1 VRRIS
6 LPRDGQ
12 VSFRTNVG
20 PESSVYSVPSVPIT
34 PGTRLGPYE
43 VIAPLGAGGMGEV
56 YRARD
61 TRLDRNVAIKV
72 LPAELAHRAE
82 LRARF
87 EREAKTI
94 SSLNHPNICAL
105 YDVGDDYLV
114 MELLEGETLAD
125 RIARGPVPIEQLLRT
140 GIEIADALDKAHSRG
155 IVHRDL
161 KPANIMLT
169 KSGAKLLDFG
179 LAKESPLG
187 GDTPTDATVA
197 RALTSEGTIVG
208 TFQYMAPEQLEGA
221 SVDARTDIFALGAVL
236 YEMATGRRAFEG
248 KSRAS
253 LIASILGTQPP
264 PIAQL
269 RPMTPPA
276 LDRLVQSCLAKDPD
290 DRWQSAH
297 DVMLE
302 LRFIAEGSSAAGVP
316 VPVARRRAWRERAA
330 WAVAAVAVVI
340 AVAVVTMVKRTPPSG
355 ELVQFAIDTPP
366 NLALFP
372 FDTKG
377 MAISPDGT
385 MIAFVAGDVEGKTSL
400 YIRNLATT
408 KITALA
414 GTDDAQYPF
423 WSPDSSQLGFFAGRK
438 LHRIDAKGGT
448 IVTLCD
454 AASGRGGTWN
464 RDGVIVFAPTLS
476 SELYRI
482 SAGGGRP
489 ERVTSF
495 DGKQVRHRWPWFL
508 PDGKHFL
515 YSAADDLVAGSLDGK
530 VRKPVI
536 TNASNAVFVP
546 PDRIVFTRG
555 EVLMS
560 QQFDPDALAVSGEPV
575 PLPFGNVAY
584 LSSKQLSIVSASEN
598 GTLAFLPAP
607 EGATRL
613 VWVDAKG
620 HEDGD
625 VVEAGS
631 YDDATLSPDGK
642 RIAVVRRAP
651 GGSDIW
657 LVDAAT
663 GSFSRFTFHPGL
675 YGFPC
680 WSRDSKQI
688 AYFLQMDAI
697 GQVCTKSLDGAER
710 TPVLIS
716 KAWQLPNDYSP
727 DGSTLLT
734 FVQTPSAAG
743 DLYTLTLGDQPVMKP
758 FVATPFDESA
768 ASFSPDGRWVAYQSN
783 ASMRNEVYVRRYP
796 LGSEQWQISTAGGES
811 PMWSPD
817 GKDLY
822 FGAGETIMRVPIGG
836 GASLNAGTPV
846 PLFRIPGH
854 HAAPRLTGSV
864 SRPVISGITPDKQ
877 HFLFRLG
884 TEQGLPSINVVLN
897 WRKALQER

>member
-1 VRRIS
+1 MDRPRRRIQHS
-6 LPRDGQ
+6 
-12 VSFRTNVG
+12 G
-20 PESSVYSVPSVPIT
+20 PQRRESTSSMREKVARNDASSGSPECVQNQLSISESSSHWLDESGRVRTALISAFPRCRFDPDQLRQFLQSPNTRRAECVMYSVRSVPIT

-43 VIAPLGAGGMGEV
+43 IVAPLGAGGMGEV

-61 TRLDRNVAIKV
+61 TRLDRSVAVKV

-114 MELLEGETLAD
+114 MELLEGENLAD
-125 RIARGPVPIEQLLRT
+125 RIARGPIPIEQILRT
-140 GIEIADALDKAHSRG
+140 GIEIADALDKAHRRG

-179 LAKESPLG
+179 LAKESSLG
-187 GDTPTDATVA
+187 GDDQTDATVA
-197 RALTSEGTIVG
+197 KALTSEGTIAG

-221 SVDARTDIFALGAVL
+221 NADARTDIFAFGAVL
-236 YEMATGRRAFEG
+236 YEVATGRRAFEG

-269 RPMTPPA
+269 RPMAPPA
-276 LDRLVQSCLAKDPD
+276 LDRLVQACLAKDPD
-290 DRWQSAH
+290 DRWQTAH

-316 VPVARRRAWRERAA
+316 APVARRRAWRERAA
-330 WAVAAVAVVI
+330 WIVAAGAIAAAVAVG
-340 AVAVVTMVKRTPPSG
+340 VVTMKRTPTAG
-355 ELVQFAIDTPP
+355 NLVQFAIETPP

-385 MIAFVAGDVEGKTSL
+385 MIAFVASDVQEKASL

-408 KITALA
+408 NITALA
-414 GTDDAQYPF
+414 GTDDASYPF
-423 WSPDSSQLGFFAGRK
+423 WSPDSSQLGFFAGQK

-448 IVTLCD
+448 AVTLCD

-464 RDGVIVFAPTLS
+464 RDGVIVFAPTIS

-495 DGKQVRHRWPWFL
+495 ERKQVRHRWPWFL
-508 PDGKHFL
+508 PDGKRFL
-515 YSAADDLVAGSLDGK
+515 YGAGDELMAGSLDGK
-530 VRKPVI
+530 LHKQIV

-546 PDRIVFTRG
+546 PDRIVFSRG
-555 EVLMS
+555 AVLMS
-560 QQFDPDALAVSGEPV
+560 QRFDPDTLAVSGEAA

-584 LSSKQLSIVSASEN
+584 MKSKQLGILSASDN

-620 HEDGD
+620 HDDGEIG
-625 VVEAGS
+625 EAGN
-631 YDDATLSPDGK
+631 YDDAALSPDGK
-642 RIAVVRRAP
+642 RIAVVRGAAD
-651 GGSDIW
+651 GNDIW
-657 LVDAAT
+657 LVDASN

-688 AYFLQMDAI
+688 AFFLQMDSV

-710 TPVLIS
+710 LG
-716 KAWQLPNDYSP
+716 A
-727 DGSTLLT
+727 
-734 FVQTPSAAG
+734 
-743 DLYTLTLGDQPVMKP
+743 DL
-758 FVATPFDESA
+758 A
-768 ASFSPDGRWVAYQSN
+768 N
-783 ASMRNEVYVRRYP
+783 
-796 LGSEQWQISTAGGES
+796 
-811 PMWSPD
+811 
-817 GKDLY
+817 
-822 FGAGETIMRVPIGG
+822 
-836 GASLNAGTPV
+836 
-846 PLFRIPGH
+846 
-854 HAAPRLTGSV
+854 
-864 SRPVISGITPDKQ
+864 GIHLK
-877 HFLFRLG
+877 
-884 TEQGLPSINVVLN
+884 E
-897 WRKALQER
+897 K

>member
-1 VRRIS
+1 
-6 LPRDGQ
+6 
-12 VSFRTNVG
+12 
-20 PESSVYSVPSVPIT
+20 
-34 PGTRLGPYE
+34 
-43 VIAPLGAGGMGEV
+43 MGEV

-61 TRLDRNVAIKV
+61 TRLDRSVAIKV
-72 LPAELAHRAE
+72 LPAELAHHAE

-105 YDVGDDYLV
+105 YDVGDNYLV
-114 MELLEGETLAD
+114 MELLEGENLAD
-125 RIARGPVPIEQLLRT
+125 RIARGPVPIEQLVRT
-140 GIEIADALDKAHSRG
+140 GLEIADALDKAHRRG

-187 GDTPTDATVA
+187 GEAQTDATVA
-197 RALTSEGTIVG
+197 KALTSEGTIVG

-221 SVDARTDIFALGAVL
+221 NADARTDIFAFGAVL

-276 LDRLVQSCLAKDPD
+276 LDRMVQACLAKDPD
-290 DRWQSAH
+290 DRWQTAH

-302 LRFIAEGSSAAGVP
+302 LRFIAESSSAAGVP
-316 VPVARRRAWRERAA
+316 APVARRRAWRERAA
-330 WAVAAVAVVI
+330 WIVAAAAVAATVAI
-340 AVAVVTMVKRTPPSG
+340 GVVTMKRTPPAG
-355 ELVQFAIDTPP
+355 DLVQFAIDTPP

-377 MAISPDGT
+377 MALSPNGT
-385 MIAFVAGDVEGKTSL
+385 MIAFVASDVEGKPSL

-408 KITALA
+408 NITALA
-414 GTDDAQYPF
+414 GTDDASYPF
-423 WSPDSSQLGFFAGRK
+423 WSPDSSQLGFFAGQK

-448 IVTLCD
+448 AVTLCD

-464 RDGVIVFAPTLS
+464 RDGVIVFAPTIS

-515 YSAADDLVAGSLDGK
+515 YGAAEDLMAGSLDGK
-530 VRKPVI
+530 LHKQIV
-536 TNASNAVFVP
+536 TNVSNAVFVP

-555 EVLMS
+555 AVLMS
-560 QQFDPDALAVSGEPV
+560 QRFDPDALAVSGEAA

-584 LSSKQLSIVSASEN
+584 MHSKQLSILSASEN

-613 VWVDAKG
+613 VWVDTKG
-620 HEDGD
+620 HEDGEIG
-625 VVEAGS
+625 EAGN
-631 YDDATLSPDGK
+631 YDDAALSRDGK
-642 RIAVVRRAP
+642 RIAVVRSAP
-651 GGSDIW
+651 DGNDIW
-657 LVDAAT
+657 LVDASN

-688 AYFLQMDAI
+688 AFFLQMDAV

-710 TPVLIS
+710 TPVLMS
-716 KAWQLPNDYSP
+716 KAWQLPNDFSP

-743 DLYTLTLGDQPVMKP
+743 DLYTLSLGEKP
-758 FVATPFDESA
+758 AMTPFLATSFDESG

-796 LGSEQWQISTAGGES
+796 RSPEQWHISSART
-811 PMWSPD
+811 
-817 GKDLY
+817 GKSCSTRP
-822 FGAGETIMRVPIGG
+822 ATPSC
-836 GASLNAGTPV
+836 ASRSAAARRSTPAH
-846 PLFRIPGH
+846 PRRSSAFRD
-854 HAAPRLTGSV
+854 
-864 SRPVISGITPDKQ
+864 ITP
-877 HFLFRLG
+877 R
-884 TEQGLPSINVVLN
+884 
-897 WRKALQER
+897 RA

>member
-1 VRRIS
+1 
-6 LPRDGQ
+6 
-12 VSFRTNVG
+12 
-20 PESSVYSVPSVPIT
+20 
-34 PGTRLGPYE
+34 
-43 VIAPLGAGGMGEV
+43 MGEV

-72 LPAELAHRAE
+72 LPAELAHRAD

-125 RIARGPVPIEQLLRT
+125 RVARGSVPIEQLLRT
-140 GIEIADALDKAHSRG
+140 GIEIADALDKAHRRC

-187 GDTPTDATVA
+187 GDAPNDATVA
-197 RALTSEGTIVG
+197 KALTSEGTIVG
-208 TFQYMAPEQLEGA
+208 TFQYMAPEQLEGTNA
-221 SVDARTDIFALGAVL
+221 DARTDIFALGAVL

-253 LIASILGTQPP
+253 LIAAILGTQPP

-276 LDRLVQSCLAKDPD
+276 LDRVVQACLAKDPD
-290 DRWQSAH
+290 DRWQTAH

-302 LRFIAEGSSAAGVP
+302 LRFIAESSSAAGVP
-316 VPVARRRAWRERAA
+316 APVARRRAWRERGA
-330 WAVAAVAVVI
+330 WIVAATAVVAATVI
-340 AVAVVTMVKRTPPSG
+340 AITAMKRTPRAG
-355 ELVQFAIDTPP
+355 DLVQFAINTPP

-377 MAISPDGT
+377 IAISPDGT
-385 MIAFVAGDVEGKTSL
+385 MLAFVASDGQEKPSL
-400 YIRNLATT
+400 YIRKLGTT
-408 KITALA
+408 NITALA
-414 GTDDAQYPF
+414 GTDDASYPF
-423 WSPDSSQLGFFAGRK
+423 WSPDSSQLGFFAGQK

-448 IVTLCD
+448 TVTLCD

-464 RDGVIVFAPTLS
+464 RDGVIVFAPTIS

-489 ERVTSF
+489 ERVTKF
-495 DGKQVRHRWPWFL
+495 EGKQIRHRWPWFL
-508 PDGKHFL
+508 PDGKRFL
-515 YSAADDLVAGSLDGK
+515 YGAGDELMAGSLDGK
-530 VRKPVI
+530 LHKRIAANV
-536 TNASNAVFVP
+536 SNAVFAP
-546 PDRIVFTRG
+546 PDRLVFTRG
-555 EVLMS
+555 AVLMS
-560 QQFDPDALAVSGEPV
+560 QRFDPDALAVSGEPV

-584 LSSKQLSIVSASEN
+584 MSSKQLSIVSASEN
-598 GTLAFLPAP
+598 GTLAFLPAL

-613 VWVDAKG
+613 VWVDRKG
-620 HEDGD
+620 HEDG
-625 VVEAGS
+625 EIGEPGN
-631 YDDATLSPDGK
+631 YDDAALSPDGK
-642 RIAVVRRAP
+642 RIAVVRGAP
-651 GGSDIW
+651 DGTDIW
-657 LVDAAT
+657 LVDASN

-680 WSRDSKQI
+680 WSRDAKQI
-688 AYFLQMDAI
+688 AFFLQMGAT
-697 GQVCTKSLDGAER
+697 GQVCTRSLDGAER
-710 TPVLIS
+710 TPVLMS
-716 KAWQLPNDYSP
+716 KTWQMPNDYSP
-727 DGSTLLT
+727 DGTTLLT
-734 FVQTPSAAG
+734 FVQTPASAG
-743 DLYTLTLGDQPVMKP
+743 DLYTLTLGPKPVMTP
-758 FVATPFDESA
+758 FLATPFDESA
-768 ASFSPDGRWVAYQSN
+768 ATFSPDGRWVTYQSN

-796 LGSEQWQISTAGGES
+796 LGPEQWQISNGGGES
-811 PMWSPD
+811 PMWGPD
-817 GKDLY
+817 GKELFYVSGD
-822 FGAGETIMRVPIGG
+822 TIMRVPIGG
-836 GASLNAGTPV
+836 GAALEPGTPV

-854 HAAPRLTGSV
+854 VAPRLSGSV

>member
-1 VRRIS
+1 
-6 LPRDGQ
+6 
-12 VSFRTNVG
+12 
-20 PESSVYSVPSVPIT
+20 
-34 PGTRLGPYE
+34 
-43 VIAPLGAGGMGEV
+43 MGEV

-61 TRLDRNVAIKV
+61 TRLDRSVAVKV

-114 MELLEGETLAD
+114 MELLEGENLAD
-125 RIARGPVPIEQLLRT
+125 RIARGPLPIEQLLRT
-140 GIEIADALDKAHSRG
+140 GIEMADALDKAHRRG

-187 GDTPTDATVA
+187 GDVQTDATVA
-197 RALTSEGTIVG
+197 KALTSEGTIVG
-208 TFQYMAPEQLEGA
+208 TFQYMSPEQLEGA
-221 SVDARTDIFALGAVL
+221 NADARTDIFALGAVL

-248 KSRAS
+248 KSRAK

-276 LDRLVQSCLAKDPD
+276 LDRVVQACLAKDPD
-290 DRWQSAH
+290 DRWQTAH

-302 LRFIAEGSSAAGVP
+302 LRFIAESSSAAGLSA
-316 VPVARRRAWRERAA
+316 PVARRRAWRERSAWIVAA
-330 WAVAAVAVVI
+330 AAVVAAVAIGVG
-340 AVAVVTMVKRTPPSG
+340 TMKRTPPG
-355 ELVQFAIDTPP
+355 GDLVQFAIETPP
-366 NLALFP
+366 NLTLFP

-377 MAISPDGT
+377 VAISPDGT
-385 MIAFVAGDVEGKTSL
+385 MLAFVAGDGQGKPSL

-414 GTDDAQYPF
+414 GTDDASYPF
-423 WSPDSSQLGFFAGRK
+423 WSPDRSQLGFFAGRK
-438 LHRIDAKGGT
+438 LRRIDAKGGT
-448 IVTLCD
+448 AVTLCD

-464 RDGVIVFAPTLS
+464 RDGVIVFAPTIS

-482 SAGGGRP
+482 SAAAGGPP

-495 DGKQVRHRWPWFL
+495 EGKEVRRHRWPWFL
-508 PDGKHFL
+508 PDGKRFL
-515 YSAADDLVAGSLDGK
+515 YGAGDGLMAGSLDGK
-530 VRKPVI
+530 LHKQIATKV
-536 TNASNAVFVP
+536 SNVVFVP
-546 PDRIVFTRG
+546 PDRIVFSRG
-555 EVLMS
+555 AVLMS
-560 QQFDPDALAVSGEPV
+560 QRFDPDALAVSGEPV
-575 PLPFGNVAY
+575 PLPFGNVASM
-584 LSSKQLSIVSASEN
+584 SSKQLSIVSASEN

-607 EGATRL
+607 EGITRL

-620 HEDGD
+620 HEDGEIG
-625 VVEAGS
+625 EAGG
-631 YDDATLSPDGK
+631 YDDAALSPDGK
-642 RIAVVRRAP
+642 RIAVARSAP
-651 GGSDIW
+651 DGNDIW
-657 LVDAAT
+657 LVDVSN
-663 GSFSRFTFHPGL
+663 GSLSRFTFHPGV

-688 AYFLQMDAI
+688 AFFLQMDAI

-710 TPVLIS
+710 TPVLMS
-716 KAWQLPNDYSP
+716 NAWQLPNDFSP

-734 FVQTPSAAG
+734 FMQTPSAAG
-743 DLYTLTLGDQPVMKP
+743 DLYTLTLGPEPAMTP
-758 FVATPFDESA
+758 FVATPFDESG
-768 ASFSPDGRWVAYQSN
+768 ASFSPDGRWVTYQSN

-796 LGSEQWQISTAGGES
+796 LGPEQWQISNAGGES
-811 PMWSPD
+811 PIWSPD
-817 GKDLY
+817 GKALFY
-822 FGAGETIMRVPIGG
+822 VAGDTIMHVPIGG
-836 GASLNAGTPV
+836 GASVNAGTPA

-854 HAAPRLTGSV
+854 HTAPRLSGSV

>member
-1 VRRIS
+1 
-6 LPRDGQ
+6 
-12 VSFRTNVG
+12 
-20 PESSVYSVPSVPIT
+20 VYSVRSVPIT

-43 VIAPLGAGGMGEV
+43 VVAPLGAGGMGEV

-61 TRLDRNVAIKV
+61 TRLDRSVAIKV
-72 LPAELAHRAE
+72 LPAELAHHAE

-105 YDVGDDYLV
+105 YDVGDNYLV
-114 MELLEGETLAD
+114 MELLEGENLAD
-125 RIARGPVPIEQLLRT
+125 RIARSPIPIEQLLRI
-140 GIEIADALDKAHSRG
+140 GVEIADALDKAHRRG
-155 IVHRDL
+155 IIHRDL

-179 LAKESPLG
+179 LAKENPLG
-187 GDTPTDATVA
+187 GDTQTDDTVA
-197 RALTSEGTIVG
+197 KALTSEGMIVG

-221 SVDARTDIFALGAVL
+221 NADARTDIFALGAVL
-236 YEMATGRRAFEG
+236 YEMATGRRAFDG

-276 LDRLVQSCLAKDPD
+276 LDRLVQACLAKDPD
-290 DRWQSAH
+290 DRWQTAH

-302 LRFIAEGSSAAGVP
+302 LRFITESSSAAGVP
-316 VPVARRRAWRERAA
+316 APVARRRAWRERAA
-330 WAVAAVAVVI
+330 WVVAATAILI
-340 AVAVVTMVKRTPPSG
+340 AIAFATMVKRTPPAG
-355 ELVQFAIDTPP
+355 DLVQFAIDTPP

-385 MIAFVAGDVEGKTSL
+385 MIAFVASDVQGKASL

-408 KITALA
+408 NITALA
-414 GTDDAQYPF
+414 GTDDASYPF

-438 LHRIDAKGGT
+438 LHRIEAKGGT

-464 RDGVIVFAPTLS
+464 RDGVIVFAPTIS

-482 SAGGGRP
+482 PAGGGHP

-495 DGKQVRHRWPWFL
+495 EGKQARHRWPWFL

-515 YSAADDLVAGSLDGK
+515 YGAGVDLVAGSLDGK
-530 VRKPVI
+530 THKPII
-536 TNASNAVFVP
+536 TNVSNAVFVP

-555 EVLMS
+555 AVLMS
-560 QQFDPDALAVSGEPV
+560 QRFDPDALAVSGEPV

-584 LSSKQLSIVSASEN
+584 MSSKQLSILTASEN

-613 VWVDAKG
+613 VWVDTKG
-620 HEDGD
+620 HEDGEIGE
-625 VVEAGS
+625 VGN
-631 YDDATLSPDGK
+631 YDDAALSPDGK
-642 RIAVVRRAP
+642 RIAVMRGAP
-651 GGSDIW
+651 DGNDIW
-657 LVDAAT
+657 LVDASN
-663 GSFSRFTFHPGL
+663 GSLSRFTFHPGL

-688 AYFLQMDAI
+688 AFFLQMDAV

-710 TPVLIS
+710 IPVLMS
-716 KAWQLPNDYSP
+716 NAWQLPNDFSP
-727 DGSTLLT
+727 DGTTLLT
-734 FVQTPSAAG
+734 FVQTPSAGG
-743 DLYTLTLGDQPVMKP
+743 DLYTLTLGDKPTMTP
-758 FVATPFDESA
+758 FVATPFDEGG
-768 ASFSPDGRWVAYQSN
+768 ASFSPDGRWVAYHSN

-796 LGSEQWQISTAGGES
+796 VGSEQWQISNAGGES
-811 PMWSPD
+811 PLWSRD
-817 GKDLY
+817 GKELY
-822 FGAGETIMRVPIGG
+822 FVAGDTVMRVPIGG
-836 GASLNAGTPV
+836 GASLNPGTPT
-846 PLFRIPGH
+846 PLLRIPGH
-854 HAAPRLTGSV
+854 HTAPRLSGSV

-897 WRKALQER
+897 WQKALQLRTR

>member
-1 VRRIS
+1 
-6 LPRDGQ
+6 
-12 VSFRTNVG
+12 
-20 PESSVYSVPSVPIT
+20 
-34 PGTRLGPYE
+34 
-43 VIAPLGAGGMGEV
+43 MGEV

-61 TRLDRNVAIKV
+61 TRLDRSVAIKV
-72 LPAELAHRAE
+72 LPAELAHRAD

-87 EREAKTI
+87 EREARTI

-114 MELLEGETLAD
+114 MELLEGENLAD
-125 RIARGPVPIEQLLRT
+125 RIARGSVPIEQILRT
-140 GIEIADALDKAHSRG
+140 GIEIADALDKAHRRG

-187 GDTPTDATVA
+187 GDTQTDATVA
-197 RALTSEGTIVG
+197 KGLTSEGTIVG
-208 TFQYMAPEQLEGA
+208 TFQHMSPEQLEGA
-221 SVDARTDIFALGAVL
+221 NADARTDIFALGAVL

-269 RPMTPPA
+269 RPTTPPA
-276 LDRLVQSCLAKDPD
+276 LDRLVQACLAKDPD
-290 DRWQSAH
+290 DRWQNAH
-297 DVMLE
+297 DVMME
-302 LRFIAEGSSAAGVP
+302 LRFIAEGSSAAGVAA
-316 VPVARRRAWRERAA
+316 PVARRRAWRERGA
-330 WAVAAVAVVI
+330 WIVAAVAVAAAI
-340 AVAVVTMVKRTPPSG
+340 AICVVTMKRTPAEG
-355 ELVQFAIDTPP
+355 NLAQFAIDVPP

-377 MAISPDGT
+377 VAISPDGT
-385 MIAFVAGDVEGKTSL
+385 MIAFVAGDVQEKSSL

-414 GTDDAQYPF
+414 GTDDASYPF
-423 WSPDSSQLGFFAGRK
+423 WSPDSSQLGFFAGGK

-448 IVTLCD
+448 TVALCD

-495 DGKQVRHRWPWFL
+495 DRKQVRHRWPWFL
-508 PDGKHFL
+508 PDGKRFL
-515 YSAADDLVAGSLDGK
+515 YVSGEDLTAGSLDGK
-530 VRKPVI
+530 LHKQIV
-536 TNASNAVFVP
+536 TNVSNAVFAP
-546 PDRIVFTRG
+546 PDRIVFSRG
-555 EVLMS
+555 TVLMS
-560 QQFDPDALAVSGEPV
+560 QRFDPDALAVSGEPV
-575 PLPFGNVAY
+575 PLPFGNVANMT
-584 LSSKQLSIVSASEN
+584 SKQLSIVSASEN
-598 GTLAFLPAP
+598 GTLAFLPTP

-620 HEDGD
+620 HEDGQIG
-625 VVEAGS
+625 EAGS
-631 YDDATLSPDGK
+631 YHDAALSPDGK
-642 RIAVVRRAP
+642 RIAVVRGAP
-651 GGSDIW
+651 DGGDIW
-657 LVDAAT
+657 VGDASN
-663 GSFSRFTFHPGL
+663 GSFSRFTFHPGV

-688 AYFLQMDAI
+688 AFFLQMGSV
-697 GQVCTKSLDGAER
+697 GQVCTKSFDGAER
-710 TPVLIS
+710 TPVLVS
-716 KAWQLPNDYSP
+716 GAWQIPNDFSP
-727 DGSTLLT
+727 DGTTLLT

-743 DLYTLTLGDQPVMKP
+743 DLYTLSLGAKPAMTP
-758 FVATPFDESA
+758 FVATPFDESGPT
-768 ASFSPDGRWVAYQSN
+768 FSPDGRWVAYQSN

-796 LGSEQWQISTAGGES
+796 LGPEQWQISNAGGES

-817 GKDLY
+817 GKELFYASGD
-822 FGAGETIMRVPIGG
+822 TIMRVSIGG
-836 GASLNAGTPV
+836 GASLTPGTPV

-877 HFLFRLG
+877 HFLFRLS
-884 TEQGLPSINVVLN
+884 TEEGLPSINVVLN

>member
-1 VRRIS
+1 
-6 LPRDGQ
+6 
-12 VSFRTNVG
+12 
-20 PESSVYSVPSVPIT
+20 
-34 PGTRLGPYE
+34 
-43 VIAPLGAGGMGEV
+43 MGEV

-61 TRLDRNVAIKV
+61 TRLDRSVAIKV
-72 LPAELAHRAE
+72 LPAELAHRAD

-114 MELLEGETLAD
+114 MELLEGETVAD

-140 GIEIADALDKAHSRG
+140 GIEIADALDKAHRRG

-187 GDTPTDATVA
+187 GDAQTDATIA
-197 RALTSEGTIVG
+197 KGLTSEGTIVG

-221 SVDARTDIFALGAVL
+221 NADARTDIFALGAVL

-264 PIAQL
+264 PIAQF

-276 LDRLVQSCLAKDPD
+276 LDRLVQACLAKDPD
-290 DRWQSAH
+290 DRWQNAH
-297 DVMLE
+297 DVMME
-302 LRFIAEGSSAAGVP
+302 LSFIAEGSSAAGVP

-330 WAVAAVAVVI
+330 WIVAAVAAAAAIVI
-340 AVAVVTMVKRTPPSG
+340 GVATIKRTPSVG
-355 ELVQFAIDTPP
+355 NLVQFAIDTPP

-377 MAISPDGT
+377 IAISPDGT
-385 MIAFVAGDVEGKTSL
+385 MIAFVAGDVQGKPSL

-408 KITALA
+408 KIAALA
-414 GTDDAQYPF
+414 GTDDASFPF
-423 WSPDSSQLGFFAGRK
+423 WSPDSSQLGFFAGQK

-448 IVTLCD
+448 PVTLCD

-464 RDGVIVFAPTLS
+464 RDGVIVFAPTIS

-495 DGKQVRHRWPWFL
+495 EGKKGRHRWPWFL
-508 PDGKHFL
+508 PDGKRFL
-515 YSAADDLVAGSLDGK
+515 YSAGDDLMAGALDGK
-530 VRKPVI
+530 LHKKIVSNV
-536 TNASNAVFVP
+536 SNAVFAQ
-546 PDRIVFTRG
+546 PDRIVFSRG
-555 EVLMS
+555 AVLMS
-560 QQFDPDALAVSGEPV
+560 QRFDPDALAVSGEAV
-575 PLPFGNVAY
+575 PLPFGNVANM
-584 LSSKQLSIVSASEN
+584 SSKQLSIVSVSEN
-598 GTLAFLPAP
+598 GTLAFLPTL

-620 HEDGD
+620 HEDGQIG
-625 VVEAGS
+625 EAGN
-631 YDDATLSPDGK
+631 YDDAALSPDGK
-642 RIAVVRRAP
+642 RIAVVRGAAD
-651 GGSDIW
+651 GNDIW
-657 LVDAAT
+657 LFDVSS

-680 WSRDSKQI
+680 WSRDAKQI
-688 AYFLQMDAI
+688 AFFFQMDAI

-710 TPVLIS
+710 IPVLMS
-716 KAWQLPNDYSP
+716 QAWQLPNDFSS
-727 DGSTLLT
+727 DGTTLLT

-743 DLYTLTLGDQPVMKP
+743 DLYTLTLGPKPAMTP
-758 FVATPFDESA
+758 FVATPFDESG

-796 LGSEQWQISTAGGES
+796 LGPEQWQISNAGGES
-811 PMWSPD
+811 ARWSPD
-817 GKDLY
+817 GKELY
-822 FGAGETIMRVPIGG
+822 YVSGDTVMRVPIGG
-836 GASLNAGTPV
+836 GASVNAGTPA

-854 HAAPRLTGSV
+854 TAPRLSGSV

>member
-1 VRRIS
+1 V
-6 LPRDGQ
+6 
-12 VSFRTNVG
+12 VYSFR
-20 PESSVYSVPSVPIT
+20 SVPIP

-43 VIAPLGAGGMGEV
+43 VVAPLGAGGMGEV

-61 TRLDRNVAIKV
+61 TRLDRSVAIKV

-114 MELLEGETLAD
+114 MELLEGENLAD
-125 RIARGPVPIEQLLRT
+125 RIARGPIPIEQLLRT
-140 GIEIADALDKAHSRG
+140 GIEMADALDKAHRRG

-187 GDTPTDATVA
+187 GGDVQTDATVA
-197 RALTSEGTIVG
+197 RALTSEGMIIG

-221 SVDARTDIFALGAVL
+221 NADARTDIFAFGAIL

-269 RPMTPPA
+269 RPMAPPA
-276 LDRLVQSCLAKDPD
+276 LDRVVQACLAKDPD
-290 DRWQSAH
+290 DRWQTAH

-302 LRFIAEGSSAAGVP
+302 LRFIAESNSAAGVP
-316 VPVARRRAWRERAA
+316 VPVARRRAWRERSAWIVAA
-330 WAVAAVAVVI
+330 AAVVAAVAIGVG
-340 AVAVVTMVKRTPPSG
+340 TMKRTPPAG
-355 ELVQFAIDTPP
+355 GLVQFAIETPP
-366 NLALFP
+366 NLTLFP

-377 MAISPDGT
+377 VAISPDGT
-385 MIAFVAGDVEGKTSL
+385 MLAFVASDGQDKPSL

-414 GTDDAQYPF
+414 GTDDASYPF
-423 WSPDSSQLGFFAGRK
+423 WSPDRSQLGFFAGQK
-438 LHRIDAKGGT
+438 LRRIDAKGGT
-448 IVTLCD
+448 AVTLCD

-464 RDGVIVFAPTLS
+464 RDGVIVFAPTIS

-482 SAGGGRP
+482 SAAGGRP

-495 DGKQVRHRWPWFL
+495 EGKQIRHRWPWFL
-508 PDGKHFL
+508 PDGKRFL
-515 YSAADDLVAGSLDGK
+515 YGAGDGLMVGSLDGK
-530 VRKPVI
+530 LHKQI
-536 TNASNAVFVP
+536 ATNVSNAVFVP
-546 PDRIVFTRG
+546 PDRIVFSRG
-555 EVLMS
+555 AVLMS
-560 QQFDPDALAVSGEPV
+560 QRFDPDALAVSGEPV
-575 PLPFGNVAY
+575 PLPFGNVAN

-620 HEDGD
+620 HEDGEIG
-625 VVEAGS
+625 EAGG
-631 YDDATLSPDGK
+631 YDDAALSPDGK
-642 RIAVVRRAP
+642 RIAVVRSAP
-651 GGSDIW
+651 DGNDIW
-657 LVDAAT
+657 LVDASS

-675 YGFPC
+675 YGFPS

-688 AYFLQMDAI
+688 AFFLQMDAT

-710 TPVLIS
+710 IPVLIS
-716 KAWQLPNDYSP
+716 KMWQLPNDYSP
-727 DGSTLLT
+727 DGTTLLT
-734 FVQTPSAAG
+734 FVQTASAAG
-743 DLYTLTLGDQPVMKP
+743 DLYTLTLGEKPAMTP
-758 FVATPFDESA
+758 FVATPFDESG
-768 ASFSPDGRWVAYQSN
+768 ASFSPDGRWVTYQSN

-796 LGSEQWQISTAGGES
+796 LGPEQWQISNAGGES
-811 PMWSPD
+811 PIWSPD
-817 GKDLY
+817 GKELFY
-822 FGAGETIMRVPIGG
+822 VAGDAIMHVPLGG
-836 GASLNAGTPV
+836 GDSLNPGTPA

-854 HAAPRLTGSV
+854 PAPRLSGSV
-864 SRPVISGITPDKQ
+864 SRPVISGITPDKR
-877 HFLFRLG
+877 FLFRFG

>member
-1 VRRIS
+1 
-6 LPRDGQ
+6 
-12 VSFRTNVG
+12 
-20 PESSVYSVPSVPIT
+20 
-34 PGTRLGPYE
+34 
-43 VIAPLGAGGMGEV
+43 MGEV

-61 TRLDRNVAIKV
+61 TRLDRSVAIKV
-72 LPAELAHRAE
+72 LPAELAHRAD

-87 EREAKTI
+87 EREARTI

-105 YDVGDDYLV
+105 YDVGDDFLV
-114 MELLEGETLAD
+114 MELLEGENLAD
-125 RIARGPVPIEQLLRT
+125 RIARGSVPIEQILRT
-140 GIEIADALDKAHSRG
+140 GIEIADALDKAHRRG

-187 GDTPTDATVA
+187 GDTQTDATVA
-197 RALTSEGTIVG
+197 KGLTSEGTIVG
-208 TFQYMAPEQLEGA
+208 TFQYMSPEQLEGA
-221 SVDARTDIFALGAVL
+221 NADARTDIFALGAVL

-253 LIASILGTQPP
+253 LIAAILGTQPP

-269 RPMTPPA
+269 RPTTPPA
-276 LDRLVQSCLAKDPD
+276 LDRLVQACLAKDPD
-290 DRWQSAH
+290 DRWQNAH
-297 DVMLE
+297 DVMME
-302 LRFIAEGSSAAGVP
+302 LRFIAEGSSAAGVAA
-316 VPVARRRAWRERAA
+316 PVARRRAWRERGA
-330 WAVAAVAVVI
+330 WIVAAVAVAAAI
-340 AVAVVTMVKRTPPSG
+340 AICVVTMKRTPAEG
-355 ELVQFAIDTPP
+355 NLAQFAIDVPP

-377 MAISPDGT
+377 VAISPDGT
-385 MIAFVAGDVEGKTSL
+385 MIAFVAGDVQEKSSL

-414 GTDDAQYPF
+414 GTDDASYPF
-423 WSPDSSQLGFFAGRK
+423 WSPDSSQLGFFAGGK

-448 IVTLCD
+448 TVARCD

-495 DGKQVRHRWPWFL
+495 DRKQVRHRWPWFL
-508 PDGKHFL
+508 PDGKRFL
-515 YSAADDLVAGSLDGK
+515 YVSGEDLTAGSLDGK
-530 VRKPVI
+530 LHKQIV
-536 TNASNAVFVP
+536 TNVSNAVFAP
-546 PDRIVFTRG
+546 PDRIVFSRG
-555 EVLMS
+555 TVLMS
-560 QQFDPDALAVSGEPV
+560 QRFDPDALAVSGEPV
-575 PLPFGNVAY
+575 PLPFGNVANMT
-584 LSSKQLSIVSASEN
+584 SKQLSIVSASEN
-598 GTLAFLPAP
+598 GTLAFLPTP

-620 HEDGD
+620 HEDGQIG
-625 VVEAGS
+625 EAGS
-631 YDDATLSPDGK
+631 YHDAALSPDGK
-642 RIAVVRRAP
+642 RIAVVRGAP
-651 GGSDIW
+651 DGGDIW
-657 LVDAAT
+657 VGDASN
-663 GSFSRFTFHPGL
+663 GSFSRFTFHPGV

-688 AYFLQMDAI
+688 AFFLQMGSV
-697 GQVCTKSLDGAER
+697 GQVCTKSFDGAER
-710 TPVLIS
+710 TPVLVS
-716 KAWQLPNDYSP
+716 GAWQIPNDFSP
-727 DGSTLLT
+727 DGTTLLT

-743 DLYTLTLGDQPVMKP
+743 DLYTLSLGAKPAMTP
-758 FVATPFDESA
+758 FVATPFDESGPT
-768 ASFSPDGRWVAYQSN
+768 FSPDGRWVAYQSN

-796 LGSEQWQISTAGGES
+796 LGPEQWQISNAGGES

-817 GKDLY
+817 GKELFYASGD
-822 FGAGETIMRVPIGG
+822 TIMRVSIGG
-836 GASLNAGTPV
+836 GASLTPGTPV

-877 HFLFRLG
+877 HFLFRLS
-884 TEQGLPSINVVLN
+884 TEEGLPSINVVLN

>member
-1 VRRIS
+1 
-6 LPRDGQ
+6 
-12 VSFRTNVG
+12 
-20 PESSVYSVPSVPIT
+20 
-34 PGTRLGPYE
+34 
-43 VIAPLGAGGMGEV
+43 MGEV

-61 TRLDRNVAIKV
+61 TRLDRSVAIKV
-72 LPAELAHRAE
+72 LPAELAHRAD

-114 MELLEGETLAD
+114 MELLEGENLAE
-125 RIARGPVPIEQLLRT
+125 RIARGPIPIEQILRT
-140 GIEIADALDKAHSRG
+140 GIEIADALDKAHQRG

-187 GDTPTDATVA
+187 GDQNDATVA
-197 RALTSEGTIVG
+197 KGLTSEGTIVG

-221 SVDARTDIFALGAVL
+221 EADARTDIFALGAVL

-276 LDRLVQSCLAKDPD
+276 LDRLVQTCLAKDPD
-290 DRWQSAH
+290 DRWQNAH

-302 LRFIAEGSSAAGVP
+302 LRFVAEESSAAGVP
-316 VPVARRRAWRERAA
+316 APVARRRAWRERAA
-330 WAVAAVAVVI
+330 WIAAAVAAI
-340 AVAVVTMVKRTPPSG
+340 AAIAFGLITMKRTPAAG
-355 ELVQFAIDTPP
+355 NLVQFAIDTPP

-385 MIAFVAGDVEGKTSL
+385 MIAFVAENVQGKASL

-408 KITALA
+408 KITPLA
-414 GTDDAQYPF
+414 GTDDASYPF
-423 WSPDSSQLGFFAGRK
+423 WSPDSSQLGFFAGGK

-448 IVTLCD
+448 TVALCD

-495 DGKQVRHRWPWFL
+495 DGKQIRHRWPWFL
-508 PDGKHFL
+508 PDGKRFL
-515 YSAADDLVAGSLDGK
+515 YVAGEDLAAGSLDGK
-530 VRKPVI
+530 LHKQIV
-536 TNASNAVFVP
+536 TNVSNAVFVP
-546 PDRIVFTRG
+546 PDRIVFSRG
-555 EVLMS
+555 TVLMS
-560 QQFDPDALAVSGEPV
+560 QRFDPGALAVSGEPV
-575 PLPFGNVAY
+575 PLPFGNVANMN
-584 LSSKQLSIVSASEN
+584 SKQLSIVSASEN

-613 VWVDAKG
+613 VWVDTKG
-620 HEDGD
+620 HEDGQIGE
-625 VVEAGS
+625 VGS
-631 YDDATLSPDGK
+631 YDDAALSPDGK
-642 RIAVVRRAP
+642 RVAVVRGAP
-651 GGSDIW
+651 DGTDIW
-657 LVDAAT
+657 LADVST

-680 WSRDSKQI
+680 WSRDSKQL
-688 AYFLQMDAI
+688 AFFRQMGAV
-697 GQVCTKSLDGAER
+697 GQVCTKSFDGTER
-710 TPVLIS
+710 TPVVIS
-716 KAWQLPNDYSP
+716 PAWQIPNDYSP
-727 DGSTLLT
+727 DGTTLLT

-743 DLYTLTLGDQPVMKP
+743 DLYTLTLGAKPVMTP
-758 FVATPFDESA
+758 FVATPFDESGPT
-768 ASFSPDGRWVAYQSN
+768 FSPDGRWVAYQSN

-796 LGSEQWQISTAGGES
+796 LTPEQWQISSAGGES
-811 PMWSPD
+811 QMWSPD
-817 GKDLY
+817 GKELFYASGD
-822 FGAGETIMRVPIGG
+822 TIMRVPIGG
-836 GASLNAGTPV
+836 GASLNAGAPAS
-846 PLFRIPGH
+846 LFVIPGH

-897 WRKALQER
+897 WRKALQDR

>member
-1 VRRIS
+1 
-6 LPRDGQ
+6 
-12 VSFRTNVG
+12 
-20 PESSVYSVPSVPIT
+20 
-34 PGTRLGPYE
+34 
-43 VIAPLGAGGMGEV
+43 MGEV

-61 TRLDRNVAIKV
+61 TRLDRSVAIKV

-82 LRARF
+82 LRARL

-114 MELLEGETLAD
+114 MELLEGETLAE

-140 GIEIADALDKAHSRG
+140 GIEIADALDKAHRRG

-187 GDTPTDATVA
+187 GGQADATVA
-197 RALTSEGTIVG
+197 KALTSEGTIVG

-221 SVDARTDIFALGAVL
+221 NADARTDIFALGAVL

-253 LIASILGTQPP
+253 LIAAILGTQPP

-276 LDRLVQSCLAKDPD
+276 LDRMVQACLAKDPD
-290 DRWQSAH
+290 DRWQTAH

-302 LRFIAEGSSAAGVP
+302 LRFIGESSSAAGVP
-316 VPVARRRAWRERAA
+316 AVVARRRAWRERGAWIAA
-330 WAVAAVAVVI
+330 AAAVVVAAVI
-340 AVAVVTMVKRTPPSG
+340 AITAMKRTPPVG
-355 ELVQFAIDTPP
+355 DLAQFAIDMPP

-377 MAISPDGT
+377 VAISPDGT
-385 MIAFVAGDVEGKTSL
+385 MIAFVADDVRGKPSL
-400 YIRNLATT
+400 YIRNVAAM

-414 GTDDAQYPF
+414 GTDDASYPF
-423 WSPDSSQLGFFAGRK
+423 WSPDSRQLGFFAGRK
-438 LHRIDAKGGT
+438 LHRIDTKGGT
-448 IVTLCD
+448 PVTLCD

-464 RDGVIVFAPTLS
+464 RDGVIVFAPTIS

-495 DGKQVRHRWPWFL
+495 EGKRVRHRWPWFL
-508 PDGKHFL
+508 PDGQRFL
-515 YSAADDLVAGSLDGK
+515 YGANDDLVAGSLDGK
-530 VRKPVI
+530 LHKQIVANV
-536 TNASNAVFVP
+536 SNAVFAP
-546 PDRIVFTRG
+546 PDRIVFSRG
-555 EVLMS
+555 AVLMS
-560 QQFDPDALAVSGEPV
+560 QRFDPDALAVRGEPV

-584 LSSKQLSIVSASEN
+584 MNSKQLSIVSASEN

-620 HEDGD
+620 REDGEIG
-625 VVEAGS
+625 EAGS

-642 RIAVVRRAP
+642 RVAVVRGAP
-651 GGSDIW
+651 DGSDIW
-657 LVDAAT
+657 LADAT
-663 GSFSRFTFHPGL
+663 SGRLSRFTFHPGL

-688 AYFLQMDAI
+688 AFFLQMDAV

-710 TPVLIS
+710 TPLLMS
-716 KAWQLPNDYSP
+716 DAWQIPNDFSP
-727 DGSTLLT
+727 DGATLLT

-743 DLYTLTLGDQPVMKP
+743 DLYTLTLGPKPVMTP

-768 ASFSPDGRWVAYQSN
+768 AMFSPDGRWVAYQSN

-796 LGSEQWQISTAGGES
+796 LGPEQWQISNAGGES

-817 GKDLY
+817 GKELFY
-822 FGAGETIMRVPIGG
+822 AAGDTIMHVAIGG
-836 GASLNAGTPV
+836 GASLDAGTPA

>member
-1 VRRIS
+1 
-6 LPRDGQ
+6 
-12 VSFRTNVG
+12 
-20 PESSVYSVPSVPIT
+20 
-34 PGTRLGPYE
+34 
-43 VIAPLGAGGMGEV
+43 MGEV

-61 TRLDRNVAIKV
+61 TRLDRSVAVKV

-114 MELLEGETLAD
+114 MELLEGENLAD
-125 RIARGPVPIEQLLRT
+125 RIARGPVPIEQILRT
-140 GIEIADALDKAHSRG
+140 GIEIADALDKAHRRG

-187 GDTPTDATVA
+187 GGDDVQTDATVA
-197 RALTSEGTIVG
+197 KALTSEGMIVG

-221 SVDARTDIFALGAVL
+221 SADARTDIFAFGAVL

-253 LIASILGTQPP
+253 LIASVLNTQPP

-276 LDRLVQSCLAKDPD
+276 LDRLVQACLAKDPD
-290 DRWQSAH
+290 DRWQTAH

-302 LRFIAEGSSAAGVP
+302 LRFIVESSSAAGVP
-316 VPVARRRAWRERAA
+316 APVARRRAWRERAA
-330 WAVAAVAVVI
+330 WIVAAAAVVAAVAI
-340 AVAVVTMVKRTPPSG
+340 GVVTMKRTPPAG
-355 ELVQFAIDTPP
+355 DLVQFAIDTPP

-377 MAISPDGT
+377 LAISPDGT
-385 MIAFVAGDVEGKTSL
+385 MIAFVASDVQGKPSL
-400 YIRNLATT
+400 YIRHLGTT
-408 KITALA
+408 NITALA
-414 GTDDAQYPF
+414 GTDDASYPF
-423 WSPDSSQLGFFAGRK
+423 WSPDSRQLGFFAGGK

-464 RDGVIVFAPTLS
+464 RDGVIVFAPTIS

-482 SAGGGRP
+482 SAGGGQP

-495 DGKQVRHRWPWFL
+495 EGKHVRHRWPWFL
-508 PDGKHFL
+508 PDGKRFL
-515 YSAADDLVAGSLDGK
+515 YGAGDGLMAGSLDGK
-530 VRKPVI
+530 LHKQII
-536 TNASNAVFVP
+536 TNVSNAVFVP

-555 EVLMS
+555 AVLMS
-560 QQFDPDALAVSGEPV
+560 QRFDPDALAVSGEAA

-584 LSSKQLSIVSASEN
+584 MNSKQLSILSASEN
-598 GTLAFLPAP
+598 GTLAFLPEA

-620 HEDGD
+620 HEDGEIG
-625 VVEAGS
+625 EAGN
-631 YDDATLSPDGK
+631 YDDAALSPDGK
-642 RIAVVRRAP
+642 RIAVVRGAP
-651 GGSDIW
+651 DGNDIW
-657 LVDAAT
+657 LVDAFN

-688 AYFLQMDAI
+688 AFFMQMDAV

-710 TPVLIS
+710 TPVLMS
-716 KAWQLPNDYSP
+716 KAWQLPNDFSP
-727 DGSTLLT
+727 DGTTLLT

-743 DLYTLTLGDQPVMKP
+743 DLYTLTLGPKPAMTP
-758 FVATPFDESA
+758 FVATSFDESG
-768 ASFSPDGRWVAYQSN
+768 ASFSPDGRWVTYQSN

-796 LGSEQWQISTAGGES
+796 LSSEQWQISNAGGES
-811 PMWSPD
+811 PMWSSD
-817 GKDLY
+817 GRELFYVSGD
-822 FGAGETIMRVPIGG
+822 TIMRVAIGG
-836 GASLNAGTPV
+836 GASLNAGTPA

-854 HAAPRLTGSV
+854 HTAPRLSGSV

-897 WRKALQER
+897 WRKALQEK

>member
-1 VRRIS
+1 
-6 LPRDGQ
+6 
-12 VSFRTNVG
+12 
-20 PESSVYSVPSVPIT
+20 
-34 PGTRLGPYE
+34 
-43 VIAPLGAGGMGEV
+43 MGEV

-61 TRLDRNVAIKV
+61 TRLDRSVAVKV

-94 SSLNHPNICAL
+94 SSLNHPNICAI

-114 MELLEGETLAD
+114 MELLEGENLAD

-140 GIEIADALDKAHSRG
+140 AIEIADALDKAHRRG

-179 LAKESPLG
+179 LAKESSLG
-187 GDTPTDATVA
+187 GDVHTDATVA
-197 RALTSEGTIVG
+197 KALTSEGTIVG
-208 TFQYMAPEQLEGA
+208 TFQYMAPEQFESA
-221 SVDARTDIFALGAVL
+221 NADARTDIFAFGALL

-264 PIAQL
+264 PISQL

-276 LDRLVQSCLAKDPD
+276 LDRLVQACLAKDPD
-290 DRWQSAH
+290 DRWQTAH

-302 LRFIAEGSSAAGVP
+302 LRFITESNSAASEP
-316 VPVARRRAWRERAA
+316 APVARRRAWSERAA
-330 WAVAAVAVVI
+330 WIVAAAAVLAAVVI
-340 AVAVVTMVKRTPPSG
+340 GVRTMKRTPLAG
-355 ELVQFAIDTPP
+355 GLVQFAIETPS
-366 NLALFP
+366 NLGLFP

-385 MIAFVAGDVEGKTSL
+385 MIAFVASDVRGKQSL
-400 YIRNLATT
+400 YIRNMGATNS
-408 KITALA
+408 TALA
-414 GTDDAQYPF
+414 GTDDASYPF
-423 WSPDSSQLGFFAGRK
+423 WSPDSSQLGFFAGQK
-438 LHRIDAKGGT
+438 LHRIDARGGT
-448 IVTLCD
+448 AVTLCD

-464 RDGVIVFAPTLS
+464 RDGVIVFAPTLA

-482 SAGGGRP
+482 SAGGGQP

-495 DGKQVRHRWPWFL
+495 EGKTVRHRWPWFL

-515 YSAADDLVAGSLDGK
+515 YGAGTDLMVGSLDGK
-530 VRKPVI
+530 LRKQIV
-536 TNASNAVFVP
+536 SNVSNGVFVP
-546 PDRIVFTRG
+546 PDHIVFSRG
-555 EVLMS
+555 TVLMS
-560 QQFDPDALAVSGEPV
+560 QRFDPDALAVGAEPV

-584 LSSKQLSIVSASEN
+584 MSSKQFSIVSASDN

-620 HEDGD
+620 REDGEIG
-625 VVEAGS
+625 EAGA
-631 YDDATLSPDGK
+631 YDDAALSPDGK
-642 RIAVVRRAP
+642 RVAVVRTAP
-651 GGSDIW
+651 DGSDMW
-657 LVDAAT
+657 LIDASN
-663 GSFSRFTFHPGL
+663 GSLSRFTFHPGL
-675 YGFPC
+675 YAFPC
-680 WSRDSKQI
+680 WSRDSKQV
-688 AYFLQMDAI
+688 AFSLQMGSV
-697 GQVCTKSLDGAER
+697 GQICTKSLDGAER
-710 TPVLIS
+710 SPLLVST
-716 KAWQLPNDYSP
+716 AWQLPTDFSP
-727 DGSTLLT
+727 DGKTLLT
-734 FVQTPSAAG
+734 FVQTPAAAG
-743 DLYTLTLGDQPVMKP
+743 DLYTLTLGPTPAMTP
-758 FVATPFDESA
+758 FVTTPFDESG

-783 ASMRNEVYVRRYP
+783 ASMRDEVYVRRYP
-796 LGSEQWQISTAGGES
+796 SGPEQWQISNAGGES

-817 GKDLY
+817 GKELFY
-822 FGAGETIMRVPIGG
+822 ASGETIMRVPIGG
-836 GASLNAGTPV
+836 GASLNPGTPA
-846 PLFRIPGH
+846 PLFHIPGH

-884 TEQGLPSINVVLN
+884 TDQGLPSIHVVLN
-897 WRKALQER
+897 WRKALQDR

>member
-1 VRRIS
+1 
-6 LPRDGQ
+6 
-12 VSFRTNVG
+12 
-20 PESSVYSVPSVPIT
+20 
-34 PGTRLGPYE
+34 
-43 VIAPLGAGGMGEV
+43 MGEV

-61 TRLDRNVAIKV
+61 TRLDRSVAVKV
-72 LPAELAHRAE
+72 LPAELAHRAD

-114 MELLEGETLAD
+114 MELLEGENLAE
-125 RIARGPVPIEQLLRT
+125 RIARGPIPIEQLLRT
-140 GIEIADALDKAHSRG
+140 GIEIADALDKAHQRG

-187 GDTPTDATVA
+187 GDQNDATVA
-197 RALTSEGTIVG
+197 KALTSEGTIVG

-221 SVDARTDIFALGAVL
+221 EADARTDIFSLGAVL

-276 LDRLVQSCLAKDPD
+276 VDRLVQACLAKDPD
-290 DRWQSAH
+290 ERWQNAH

-302 LRFIAEGSSAAGVP
+302 LRFVAEGSSGAGVP
-316 VPVARRRAWRERAA
+316 IPVARRRAWRERAA
-330 WAVAAVAVVI
+330 WIAAAVAAAAAI
-340 AVAVVTMVKRTPPSG
+340 AFGLITMKRTPPTG
-355 ELVQFAIDTPP
+355 NLVQFAIETPP

-377 MAISPDGT
+377 IAISPDGT
-385 MIAFVAGDVEGKTSL
+385 MIAFVAENVQGKASL
-400 YIRNLATT
+400 YIRDLATT
-408 KITALA
+408 KIAALA
-414 GTDDAQYPF
+414 GTDDASYPF
-423 WSPDSSQLGFFAGRK
+423 WSPDSSQLGFFAGGK

-448 IVTLCD
+448 TVALCD

-495 DGKQVRHRWPWFL
+495 DGKPIRHRWPWFL
-508 PDGKHFL
+508 PDGKRFL
-515 YSAADDLVAGSLDGK
+515 YVAGENLTAGSLDGK
-530 VRKPVI
+530 LRKQIVS
-536 TNASNAVFVP
+536 NVSNAVFVP
-546 PDRIVFTRG
+546 PDRIVFSRNT
-555 EVLMS
+555 VLMS
-560 QQFDPDALAVSGEPV
+560 QRFDPDALAVSGEPV
-575 PLPFGNVAY
+575 PLPFGNVANMN
-584 LSSKQLSIVSASEN
+584 SKQLSIVSASEN

-620 HEDGD
+620 HEDGQIG
-625 VVEAGS
+625 EAGS
-631 YDDATLSPDGK
+631 YDDAALSPDGK
-642 RIAVVRRAP
+642 RVAVVRGAP
-651 GGSDIW
+651 DGSDIW
-657 LVDAAT
+657 LADVSN

-680 WSRDSKQI
+680 WSRDSKQL
-688 AYFLQMDAI
+688 AFFRQMGAV
-697 GQVCTKSLDGAER
+697 GQVCTKSFDGTER
-710 TPVLIS
+710 TPVVIS
-716 KAWQLPNDYSP
+716 AAWQIPNDYSP
-727 DGSTLLT
+727 DGTTLLT

-743 DLYTLTLGDQPVMKP
+743 DLYTLTLGAKPVMTP
-758 FVATPFDESA
+758 FVATPFDESGPT
-768 ASFSPDGRWVAYQSN
+768 FSPDGRWVAYQSN

-796 LGSEQWQISTAGGES
+796 LTPEQWQISNAGGES

-817 GKDLY
+817 GKELFYVSGD
-822 FGAGETIMRVPIGG
+822 TIMRVPIGG
-836 GASLNAGTPV
+836 GASLNAGAPA
-846 PLFRIPGH
+846 PLFPIPGH

>member
-1 VRRIS
+1 M
-6 LPRDGQ
+6 
-12 VSFRTNVG
+12 
-20 PESSVYSVPSVPIT
+20 YSVRSVPIT

-43 VIAPLGAGGMGEV
+43 IVAPLGAGAMGEV

-61 TRLDRNVAIKV
+61 TRLDRSVAVKV
-72 LPAELAHRAE
+72 LPAELAHDPE

-105 YDVGDDYLV
+105 YDVGEDYLV
-114 MELLEGETLAD
+114 MELLEGESLAD
-125 RIARGPVPIEQLLRT
+125 RIARGSVPIEQLLRT
-140 GIEIADALDKAHSRG
+140 GIEIADALDKAHRRG
-155 IVHRDL
+155 IIHRDL

-187 GDTPTDATVA
+187 GGAETDETVA
-197 RALTSEGTIVG
+197 KALTTEGTILG

-221 SVDARTDIFALGAVL
+221 SADARTDIFAFGAVL

-276 LDRLVQSCLAKDPD
+276 LDRVVQACLAKDPD
-290 DRWQSAH
+290 DRWQTAH
-297 DVMLE
+297 DVTLQ
-302 LRFIAEGSSAAGVP
+302 LRFIAESSSAAGVP
-316 VPVARRRAWRERAA
+316 APVARRRAWRERVA
-330 WAVAAVAVVI
+330 WVVAAVAVVT
-340 AVAVVTMVKRTPPSG
+340 AVAVGVNTTKRTPPAG
-355 ELVQFAIDTPP
+355 GLVQFAIDTPP

-385 MIAFVAGDVEGKTSL
+385 MLAFVASDVQGKPSL

-408 KITALA
+408 TITPLA
-414 GTDDAQYPF
+414 GTGEASYPF
-423 WSPDSSQLGFFAGRK
+423 WSPDSRQLGFFAGGK

-448 IVTLCD
+448 TVTLSD

-464 RDGVIVFAPTLS
+464 RDGVIVFAPTIS
-476 SELYRI
+476 SELYRV

-495 DGKQVRHRWPWFL
+495 EGKRVRHRWPWFL

-515 YSAADDLVAGSLDGK
+515 YGAGEDLMAGSLDGK
-530 VRKPVI
+530 LHKQVLANV
-536 TNASNAVFVP
+536 SNAVFVP
-546 PDRIVFTRG
+546 PDRLVFSRG
-555 EVLMS
+555 AVLMS
-560 QQFDPDALAVSGEPV
+560 QRFDPADLAVSGEAV
-575 PLPFGNVAY
+575 PLPFGNVANM
-584 LSSKQLSIVSASEN
+584 SSKQLSIVSASEN

-620 HEDGD
+620 HEDGEIG
-625 VVEAGS
+625 EAAG
-631 YDDATLSPDGK
+631 YDDAALSPDGK
-642 RIAVVRRAP
+642 RIAVVRSAP
-651 GGSDIW
+651 DGTDIW
-657 LVDAAT
+657 LVDASN
-663 GSFSRFTFHPGL
+663 GSLSRFTFHPGL

-688 AYFLQMDAI
+688 AFFLQMGAV

-710 TPVLIS
+710 IPVLRS
-716 KAWQLPNDYSP
+716 ETWQMPNDYSP
-727 DGSTLLT
+727 DGTTLLT

-743 DLYTLTLGDQPVMKP
+743 DLYTLTLGPKPAMTP
-758 FVATPFDESA
+758 FVATPFDESG

-796 LGSEQWQISTAGGES
+796 LGPEQWQISNAGGES

-817 GKDLY
+817 GKELFYASGD
-822 FGAGETIMRVPIGG
+822 TIMRVPIGG
-836 GASLNAGTPV
+836 GASLKPGTPA

-854 HAAPRLTGSV
+854 HAAPRLSGSV

-897 WRKALQER
+897 WRKALQDR

>member
-1 VRRIS
+1 
-6 LPRDGQ
+6 
-12 VSFRTNVG
+12 
-20 PESSVYSVPSVPIT
+20 
-34 PGTRLGPYE
+34 
-43 VIAPLGAGGMGEV
+43 
-56 YRARD
+56 
-61 TRLDRNVAIKV
+61 VAVKV
-72 LPAELAHRAE
+72 LPAELAHDAE
-82 LRARF
+82 LRARL

-94 SSLNHPNICAL
+94 SALNHPNICAL
-105 YDVGDDYLV
+105 YDVGEDYLV
-114 MELLEGETLAD
+114 MELLEGENLAD
-125 RIARGPVPIEQLLRT
+125 RIARGSVPIEQLLRT
-140 GIEIADALDKAHSRG
+140 GIEIADALDKAHRRG

-187 GDTPTDATVA
+187 GDTQTDATVA
-197 RALTSEGTIVG
+197 KGLTSEGAIVG

-221 SVDARTDIFALGAVL
+221 NADARTDIFALGAVL

-253 LIASILGTQPP
+253 LIAAILGTQPP

-269 RPMTPPA
+269 RPMAPPA
-276 LDRLVQSCLAKDPD
+276 LDRLVQACLAKDPD
-290 DRWQSAH
+290 DRWQTAH

-302 LRFIAEGSSAAGVP
+302 LRFITESSSAAGVP
-316 VPVARRRAWRERAA
+316 IPVARRRAWRERSA
-330 WAVAAVAVVI
+330 WIVAAAAVVAATVI
-340 AVAVVTMVKRTPPSG
+340 AITAIKRTPPAG
-355 ELVQFAIDTPP
+355 DLVQFAIDMPP

-372 FDTKG
+372 YDTKG
-377 MAISPDGT
+377 VAISPDGT
-385 MIAFVAGDVEGKTSL
+385 MVAFVADDVRGKPSI
-400 YIRNLATT
+400 YIRNVATT

-414 GTDDAQYPF
+414 GTDDASYPF
-423 WSPDSSQLGFFAGRK
+423 WSPDSRQLGFFAGGK

-448 IVTLCD
+448 PVTLCD

-464 RDGVIVFAPTLS
+464 RDGVILFAPTIS

-495 DGKQVRHRWPWFL
+495 ERKQGRHRWPWFL
-508 PDGKHFL
+508 PDGKRFL
-515 YSAADDLVAGSLDGK
+515 YGAGEDLMVGSLDGK
-530 VRKPVI
+530 LHKQIVTKV
-536 TNASNAVFVP
+536 SNAVFAP
-546 PDRIVFTRG
+546 PDRIVFSRG
-555 EVLMS
+555 AVLLS
-560 QQFDPDALAVSGEPV
+560 QRFDPDALAVSGEPV

-584 LSSKQLSIVSASEN
+584 MSSKQLSIVSASEN
-598 GTLAFLPAP
+598 GTLAFLPTL

-620 HEDGD
+620 HEDGEIG
-625 VVEAGS
+625 EAGS
-631 YDDATLSPDGK
+631 YDDAALSPDGK
-642 RIAVVRRAP
+642 RIAVVRSAP
-651 GGSDIW
+651 DGGDIW
-657 LVDAAT
+657 LVDASN
-663 GSFSRFTFHPGL
+663 GSLSRFTFHPGQ

-688 AYFLQMDAI
+688 AFFLQMDAV
-697 GQVCTKSLDGAER
+697 GQVCTKSLEGAER
-710 TPVLIS
+710 TPVLMS
-716 KAWQLPNDYSP
+716 AAWQLPNAYSP
-727 DGSTLLT
+727 DGTTLLT
-734 FVQTPSAAG
+734 FVQTPAAAG
-743 DLYTLTLGDQPVMKP
+743 DLYTLTLGPKPVMTP

-768 ASFSPDGRWVAYQSN
+768 ATLAPDGRWVAYQSN

-796 LGSEQWQISTAGGES
+796 LSPEQWQISNAGGES

-817 GKDLY
+817 GKELFY
-822 FGAGETIMRVPIGG
+822 ASGETIVRVPIGG
-836 GASLNAGTPV
+836 GASLNPGTPA

-854 HAAPRLTGSV
+854 HAAPRLSGSV

-877 HFLFRLG
+877 HFLFRLS

>member
-1 VRRIS
+1 M
-6 LPRDGQ
+6 
-12 VSFRTNVG
+12 
-20 PESSVYSVPSVPIT
+20 VYSDRSVPIT

-43 VIAPLGAGGMGEV
+43 VVAPLGAGGMGEV

-61 TRLDRNVAIKV
+61 TRLDRSVAIKV

-114 MELLEGETLAD
+114 MELLEGENLAD
-125 RIARGPVPIEQLLRT
+125 RIARGSVPIEQLLRT
-140 GIEIADALDKAHSRG
+140 GIEIADALDKAHRRG

-187 GDTPTDATVA
+187 GDVQTDATVA
-197 RALTSEGTIVG
+197 KALTSEGTIVG
-208 TFQYMAPEQLEGA
+208 TFQYMSPEQLEGA
-221 SVDARTDIFALGAVL
+221 NADARTDIFALGAVL

-269 RPMTPPA
+269 RPTTPPA
-276 LDRLVQSCLAKDPD
+276 LDRLVQACLAKDPD
-290 DRWQSAH
+290 DRWQTAH
-297 DVMLE
+297 DVMLD
-302 LRFIAEGSSAAGVP
+302 LRFVAESSSAAGVP
-316 VPVARRRAWRERAA
+316 APVARRRAWRERSAWIVAA
-330 WAVAAVAVVI
+330 AAVVAAVAI
-340 AVAVVTMVKRTPPSG
+340 GVTTMKRTLPAG
-355 ELVQFAIDTPP
+355 GLAQFAIDMPP
-366 NLALFP
+366 NLTLFP

-377 MAISPDGT
+377 VAISPDGT
-385 MIAFVAGDVEGKTSL
+385 MIAFVAGDIQGKPSL

-414 GTDDAQYPF
+414 GTDDASFPF
-423 WSPDSSQLGFFAGRK
+423 WSPDSSQLGFFAGQK

-448 IVTLCD
+448 TVTLCD
-454 AASGRGGTWN
+454 AASARGGTWN

-482 SAGGGRP
+482 SASGGRP

-495 DGKQVRHRWPWFL
+495 ERKPVRHRWPWFL
-508 PDGKHFL
+508 PDGKRFL
-515 YSAADDLVAGSLDGK
+515 YGAGDDLMAGSLDGK
-530 VRKPVI
+530 LHKQIV
-536 TNASNAVFVP
+536 TNVSNAVFAP
-546 PDRIVFTRG
+546 PDRLVFSRG
-555 EVLMS
+555 AVLMS
-560 QQFDPDALAVSGEPV
+560 QRFDPDALTISGEAA
-575 PLPFGNVAY
+575 PLPFGNVANMG
-584 LSSKQLSIVSASEN
+584 SKQLSIVSASEN

-620 HEDGD
+620 HEDGEIGD
-625 VVEAGS
+625 AGS
-631 YDDATLSPDGK
+631 YDDAALSPDGK
-642 RIAVVRRAP
+642 RVAVVRSAP
-651 GGSDIW
+651 DGKDIW
-657 LVDAAT
+657 LVDASN
-663 GSFSRFTFHPGL
+663 GSSSRFTFHPGQ

-688 AYFLQMDAI
+688 AFFLQMDAT
-697 GQVCTKSLDGAER
+697 GQVCTKSLDSAER
-710 TPVLIS
+710 TPVLMS
-716 KAWQLPNDYSP
+716 KMWQIPNDYSP
-727 DGSTLLT
+727 DGTTLLT

-743 DLYTLTLGDQPVMKP
+743 DLYTLILGPKPAMTP
-758 FVATPFDESA
+758 FVATPFDESE
-768 ASFSPDGRWVAYQSN
+768 ASFSPDGRWVTYQSN
-783 ASMRNEVYVRRYP
+783 ESMRNEVYVRRYP
-796 LGSEQWQISTAGGES
+796 LGPEQWQISNAGGES
-811 PMWSPD
+811 PLWSPD
-817 GKDLY
+817 GKELY
-822 FGAGETIMRVPIGG
+822 YAAGDTIMHVPISGG
-836 GASLNAGTPV
+836 VSLNPGTPA

-854 HAAPRLTGSV
+854 PAPRLSGSV

-897 WRKALQER
+897 WRKALQEQ

>member
-1 VRRIS
+1 V
-6 LPRDGQ
+6 
-12 VSFRTNVG
+12 
-20 PESSVYSVPSVPIT
+20 VYSDRSVPIT

-43 VIAPLGAGGMGEV
+43 VVAPLGAGGMGEV

-61 TRLDRNVAIKV
+61 TRLDRSVAIKV
-72 LPAELAHRAE
+72 LPAELAHRAD

-87 EREAKTI
+87 EREARTI

-114 MELLEGETLAD
+114 MELLEGENLAE
-125 RIARGPVPIEQLLRT
+125 RIARGSLPIEQILRT
-140 GIEIADALDKAHSRG
+140 GIEIADALDKAHRRS

-179 LAKESPLG
+179 LAKEGPLG
-187 GDTPTDATVA
+187 GDAPTDATVA
-197 RALTSEGTIVG
+197 KALTSEGTIVG

-221 SVDARTDIFALGAVL
+221 NADARSDIFALGAVL

-253 LIASILGTQPP
+253 LIAAILGTQPP

-269 RPMTPPA
+269 RPMAPPA
-276 LDRLVQSCLAKDPD
+276 LDRLVQACLAKDPD
-290 DRWQSAH
+290 DRWQTAH

-302 LRFIAEGSSAAGVP
+302 LRFVAESSSAAGVP
-316 VPVARRRAWRERAA
+316 APVARRRAWRERAA
-330 WAVAAVAVVI
+330 WIVAAAAVVAAI
-340 AVAVVTMVKRTPPSG
+340 AVSVNRVKRTPPVG
-355 ELVQFAIDTPP
+355 DLVQFAVETPP
-366 NLALFP
+366 NLTLFP

-377 MAISPDGT
+377 VAISPDGT
-385 MIAFVAGDVEGKTSL
+385 MIAFVAGDDQGKPSL

-414 GTDDAQYPF
+414 GTDDASYPF

-464 RDGVIVFAPTLS
+464 RDGVIVFAPTIS

-489 ERVTSF
+489 ERVTLF
-495 DGKQVRHRWPWFL
+495 ERKQVRHRWPWFL

-515 YSAADDLVAGSLDGK
+515 FGAGDDLMAGSLDGNL
-530 VRKPVI
+530 RKQIV
-536 TNASNAVFVP
+536 TNVSNAVFVP

-555 EVLMS
+555 AVLMS
-560 QQFDPDALAVSGEPV
+560 QRFDPDALAVSGEAA

-584 LSSKQLSIVSASEN
+584 MNSKQLSILSASEN
-598 GTLAFLPAP
+598 GTLAFLPAA

-620 HEDGD
+620 HEDGEIG
-625 VVEAGS
+625 EAGI
-631 YDDATLSPDGK
+631 YDDAALSPDGK
-642 RIAVVRRAP
+642 RIAVVRGAP
-651 GGSDIW
+651 DGTDIW
-657 LVDAAT
+657 LVDVSN
-663 GSFSRFTFHPGL
+663 GSLSRFTFHPGL

-688 AYFLQMDAI
+688 AFFLQMEAV
-697 GQVCTKSLDGAER
+697 GQVCTRSLDGAER
-710 TPVLIS
+710 IPVLKS
-716 KAWQLPNDYSP
+716 PAWQLPNDYSP
-727 DGSTLLT
+727 DGTTLLT
-734 FVQTPSAAG
+734 FVQTAAASG
-743 DLYTLTLGDQPVMKP
+743 DLYTLTLGPKPAMTP
-758 FVATPFDESA
+758 FVATPFDESG

-783 ASMRNEVYVRRYP
+783 ASMRSEVYVRRYP
-796 LGSEQWQISTAGGES
+796 HGGEQWQISNAGGES
-811 PMWSPD
+811 PLWSPD
-817 GKDLY
+817 GKELFYVSSD
-822 FGAGETIMRVPIGG
+822 TIMSVPIGG
-836 GASLNAGTPV
+836 GASLDPGKPA

-854 HAAPRLTGSV
+854 HVAPRLSGSV

>member
-1 VRRIS
+1 
-6 LPRDGQ
+6 
-12 VSFRTNVG
+12 
-20 PESSVYSVPSVPIT
+20 
-34 PGTRLGPYE
+34 
-43 VIAPLGAGGMGEV
+43 MGEV

-61 TRLDRNVAIKV
+61 TRLDRSVAVKV

-114 MELLEGETLAD
+114 MELLEGESLAD

-140 GIEIADALDKAHSRG
+140 GIEMADALDKAHRRG

-179 LAKESPLG
+179 LAKENPLG
-187 GDTPTDATVA
+187 GDVQTDATVA
-197 RALTSEGTIVG
+197 KALTSEGMIVG
-208 TFQYMAPEQLEGA
+208 TFQYMSPEQLEGA
-221 SVDARTDIFALGAVL
+221 NADARSDIFALGAVL

-276 LDRLVQSCLAKDPD
+276 LDRVVQACLAKDPD

-297 DVMLE
+297 DVMFE
-302 LRFIAEGSSAAGVP
+302 LRFIAESSSAAGVP
-316 VPVARRRAWRERAA
+316 APVARRRAWRERSAWIVAA
-330 WAVAAVAVVI
+330 AGVVAAVAIGVG
-340 AVAVVTMVKRTPPSG
+340 TMKRTSPAG
-355 ELVQFAIDTPP
+355 NLVQFAIETPP

-385 MIAFVAGDVEGKTSL
+385 IIAFVASDVQGKPSL

-414 GTDDAQYPF
+414 GTDDASYPF
-423 WSPDSSQLGFFAGRK
+423 WSPDSSQIGFFASGK

-454 AASGRGGTWN
+454 AASGRGGTWS
-464 RDGVIVFAPTLS
+464 RDGVIVFAPTIS

-482 SAGGGRP
+482 SAGGGSP
-489 ERVTSF
+489 DRVTSF
-495 DGKQVRHRWPWFL
+495 EGKHVRHRWPWFL
-508 PDGKHFL
+508 PDGKRFL
-515 YSAADDLVAGSLDGK
+515 YGAGDELMAGSLDGK
-530 VRKPVI
+530 LHKPVL
-536 TNASNAVFVP
+536 TNVSNAVFVA

-555 EVLMS
+555 AVLMS
-560 QQFDPDALAVSGEPV
+560 QRFDPDALAVSGEAA

-584 LSSKQLSIVSASEN
+584 MSSKQLSILSASEN
-598 GTLAFLPAP
+598 GTLAFLPAG

-620 HEDGD
+620 HEDGEIG
-625 VVEAGS
+625 EAGN
-631 YDDATLSPDGK
+631 YDDAALSPDGK
-642 RIAVVRRAP
+642 RIAVVRGAP
-651 GGSDIW
+651 DGNDVW
-657 LVDAAT
+657 LVDASN

-688 AYFLQMDAI
+688 AFFLQMDAV

-710 TPVLIS
+710 TPVLLS
-716 KAWQLPNDYSP
+716 KAWQLPNDFSP

-734 FVQTPSAAG
+734 FIQTPSAAG
-743 DLYTLTLGDQPVMKP
+743 DLYTLTLGEKPAMTP
-758 FVATPFDESA
+758 FVATPFDESS

-796 LGSEQWQISTAGGES
+796 LGSEQWQVSNAGGES
-811 PMWSPD
+811 PLWSPD
-817 GKDLY
+817 GKELY
-822 FGAGETIMRVPIGG
+822 YASGETIMRVAIGG
-836 GASLNAGTPV
+836 GASLNPGTPA

-854 HAAPRLTGSV
+854 HTAPRLSGSV
-864 SRPVISGITPDKQ
+864 SRPVISGITRDKQ